1 MLYSVMSVQDHYPGR
16 GRSVP
21 EFYAEVMAQGERADA
36 LGYDAFFLAEHHF
49 HEYGAVPDPSVF
61 LASLAQRTRRLRLGT
76 SISVLTFRNPLTVA
90 ETYSMVDILSGGRLV
105 LGVGSGYLKHEFE
118 GFRIDPAEKRERF
131 DESLEVL
138 TKALSGER
146 FSFHGKYLTVND
158 VAINI
163 MPLQTP
169 TPPIYLATLRREGAY
184 HIGSKGQKMMC
195 VPYASVDSFAEVGA
209 IVAEFRKGQQ
219 EAGVKPDDDDVLV
232 ALHAHVAVDDSEAS
246 VHAAAP
252 FELYVA
258 TRLYAKRQTYDDVMR
273 SGLSLIGGV
282 QTVTRKLKQLEE
294 MGVHHVLAIH
304 NFGMMPQHQVMTSMD
319 RFAEIAKRMNVT
331 SAVATDNKKSLVA

>member
-195 VPYASVDSFAEVGA
+195 VPYASKWAPSLRNSEKGSRRPASNPMMTTSSWHCMRMLPSMTARRVSTLPLHSSF
-209 IVAEFRKGQQ
+209 
-219 EAGVKPDDDDVLV
+219 
-232 ALHAHVAVDDSEAS
+232 
-246 VHAAAP
+246 
-252 FELYVA
+252 
-258 TRLYAKRQTYDDVMR
+258 M
-273 SGLSLIGGV
+273 
-282 QTVTRKLKQLEE
+282 
-294 MGVHHVLAIH
+294 
-304 NFGMMPQHQVMTSMD
+304 
-319 RFAEIAKRMNVT
+319 
-331 SAVATDNKKSLVA
+331 

>member
-1 MLYSVMSVQDHYPGR
+1 MRYSVMSVQDHYPGR

-118 GFRIDPAEKRERF
+118 GFRVDPAEKRERF
-131 DESLEVL
+131 DEALQVL

-146 FSFHGKYLTVND
+146 FTFHGKYLTVND
-158 VAINI
+158 VAINV
-163 MPLQTP
+163 MPLQMP
-169 TPPIYLATLRREGAY
+169 TPPIYVATLRREGAY
-184 HIGSKGQKMMC
+184 HLGSKGQKMMC
-195 VPYASVDSFAEVGA
+195 VPYASVDSFDEIGA
-209 IVAEFRKGQQ
+209 IVAEFRKGQRD
-219 EAGVKPDDDDVLV
+219 AGVKPDDNDVLV
-232 ALHAHVAVDDSEAS
+232 ALHAHVAIDDGEAK
-246 VHAAAP
+246 VQAAAP
-252 FELYVA
+252 FDLYVE
-258 TRLYAKRQTYDDVMR
+258 TRLYAKRQTYDDVLR

-282 QTVTRKLKQLEE
+282 QTVTRKLKQLAE
-294 MGVHHVLAIH
+294 MDVHHVLAIH
-304 NFGMMPQHQVMTSMD
+304 NFGMMPQYQVMSSMD
-319 RFAEIAKRMNVT
+319 RFAAIAHAMNGS
-331 SAVATDNKKSLVA
+331 SAATDDKKSLVA

>member
-1 MLYSVMSVQDHYPGR
+1 MRYSVMSVQDHYPGR

-90 ETYSMVDILSGGRLV
+90 ETSSMVDILSGGRLV

-118 GFRIDPAEKRERF
+118 GFRVNPAEKRERF
-131 DESLEVL
+131 DEALEVM
-138 TKALSGER
+138 TKALSVEGV
-146 FSFHGKYLTVND
+146 SFHKKYLTVED
-158 VAINI
+158 VAINVI
-163 MPLQTP
+163 PLQTP

-195 VPYASVDSFAEVGA
+195 VPYASVDSFDEIGA
-209 IVAEFRKGQQ
+209 IVAEFRKGQRD
-219 EAGVKPDDDDVLV
+219 AGVQPDDDDVLL
-232 ALHAHVAVDDSEAS
+232 ALHAHVAVDDDEAR
-246 VHAAAP
+246 VQAAAP
-252 FELYVA
+252 FDLYVA
-258 TRLYAKRQTYDDVMR
+258 TRLYAKRQTYDDVLR

-282 QTVTRKLKQLEE
+282 QTVARKLKQLEE

-304 NFGMMPQHQVMTSMD
+304 NFGMIPQYQVMVSMD
-319 RFAEIAKRMNVT
+319 RFAAIVQAMNG
-331 SAVATDNKKSLVA
+331 SVATDEKRSLVA